1 MDDLDAWSTKFVR
14 YYNRYFVEEEG
25 EEEDRLPA
33 SDFSA
38 RLAQFLYSPRGGRYR
53 ERFSFASSSSS
64 SSSGGGLAKVQ
75 CGEEAPELRLAEV
88 TFTHKVGG
96 SLRFPISLQ
105 LF

>member
-1 MDDLDAWSTKFVR
+1 MDAWSTKFVR
-14 YYNRYFVEEEG
+14 YYNRYFVEEDA
-25 EEEDRLPA
+25 EEDRLPA

-53 ERFSFASSSSS
+53 ERFSFASSSSGGGG
-64 SSSGGGLAKVQ
+64 GGGLAKVQ